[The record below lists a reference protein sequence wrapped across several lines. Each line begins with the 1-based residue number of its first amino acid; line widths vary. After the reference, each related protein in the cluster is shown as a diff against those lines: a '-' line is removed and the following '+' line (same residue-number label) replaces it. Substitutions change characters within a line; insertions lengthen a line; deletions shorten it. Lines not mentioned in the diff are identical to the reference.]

1 MTATNNIAEVLK
13 LAAKPIQNDND
24 EKTWLEFRF
33 KLENYLTLVDER
45 YVGLLLDAE
54 SQPVAN
60 LPTGTEES
68 AVTIRTLSHT
78 LYALLATLTTGR
90 SLRLVQRVPN
100 RNGFEARRQ
109 LVAENA
115 PKTAGRRFAML
126 QAVLQPGVSD
136 NPANF
141 EETWKSWEHQM
152 DIYENLSSTKLDDDV
167 KISVVLRECQQKLR
181 DHLLVNSQQ
190 FESNYNKLRAI
201 IQAYLNTNKTWIV
214 IGKSKGKGKSK
225 SKSKGKSKR
234 NSKSGSNGKG
244 QSKGKSKDRNQG
256 KGKSKNNSKR
266 KGSGKPDNDEGHLAR
281 D

>member
-1 MTATNNIAEVLK
+1 MTTANIAKAPK
-13 LAAKPIQNDND
+13 LAAKPVQYDND

-45 YVGLLLDAE
+45 YVLNAE

-78 LYALLATLTTGR
+78 LYALLTTLTTGR

-109 LVAENA
+109 MAAENA
-115 PKTAGRRFAML
+115 PKTAGRRFAVL
-126 QAVLQPGVSD
+126 QAVLQPGMSD
-136 NPANF
+136 NPAKF
-141 EETWKSWEHQM
+141 EETWKSWEHQV

-167 KISVVLRECQQKLR
+167 KISVVLRECPQKLR

-190 FESNYNKLRAI
+190 FESNYNTLRAI
-201 IQAYLNTNKTWIV
+201 IQAYLYT
-214 IGKSKGKGKSK
+214 
-225 SKSKGKSKR
+225 
-234 NSKSGSNGKG
+234 GS
-244 QSKGKSKDRNQG
+244 
-256 KGKSKNNSKR
+256 
-266 KGSGKPDNDEGHLAR
+266 
-281 D
+281 